1 MESVAGIWAVIS
13 YGMGKV
19 AGLRQREI
27 MLQKQS
33 AAGKEKLC
41 CRSSPLQAKNPAL
54 PDSL

>member
-33 AAGKEKLC
+33 AAGKE
-41 CRSSPLQAKNPAL
+41 SGSAGFFVIG
-54 PDSL
+54 